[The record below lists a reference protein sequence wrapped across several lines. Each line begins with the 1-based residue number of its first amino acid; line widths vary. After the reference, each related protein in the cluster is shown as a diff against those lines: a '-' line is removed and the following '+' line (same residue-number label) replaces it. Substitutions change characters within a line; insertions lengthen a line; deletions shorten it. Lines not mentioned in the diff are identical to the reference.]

1 MSKILQN
8 KFLYLNHRELWPIS
22 FDCKSVMI
30 RLMDMNPNKRY
41 SLEDVMTS
49 NWLETTIIDFLKI
62 KIDKFTIRTQL
73 QNWQKLGSLDAIEK
87 GIRRAISKSVD
98 IINKK

>member
-1 MSKILQN
+1 
-8 KFLYLNHRELWPIS
+8 
-22 FDCKSVMI
+22 
-30 RLMDMNPNKRY
+30 MNPNKRY